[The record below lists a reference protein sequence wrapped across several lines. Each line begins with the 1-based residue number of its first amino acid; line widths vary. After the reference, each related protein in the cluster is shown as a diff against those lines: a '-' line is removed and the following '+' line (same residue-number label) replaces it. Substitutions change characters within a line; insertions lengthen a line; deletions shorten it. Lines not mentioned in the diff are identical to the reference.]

1 MNIGEINGV
10 QVAVSPEA
18 YEEIKK
24 QKIIEENKILKE
36 LQQELDKY
44 KNIVD
49 KTNWWLEEMLKQAK
63 SEETKA
69 IINGTLDLLLKG
81 E

>member
-1 MNIGEINGV
+1 MNINWERLRPDYDEIRL
-10 QVAVSPEA
+10 ER
-18 YEEIKK
+18 
-24 QKIIEENKILKE
+24 ENEE

-69 IINGTLDLLLKG
+69 IINGTLELLLKG

>member
-1 MNIGEINGV
+1 MNKEILDTLDDL
-10 QVAVSPEA
+10 SKRPTT
-18 YEEIKK
+18 
-24 QKIIEENKILKE
+24 E
-36 LQQELDKY
+36 LAMRLMETTVDNMAKDKELDKY